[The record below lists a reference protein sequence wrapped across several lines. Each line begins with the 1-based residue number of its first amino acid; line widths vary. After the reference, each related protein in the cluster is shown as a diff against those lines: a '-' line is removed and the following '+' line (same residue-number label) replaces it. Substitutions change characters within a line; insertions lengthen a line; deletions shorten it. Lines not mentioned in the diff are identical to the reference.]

1 MKKVIVLSTVLGLS
15 ALGMACG
22 DAGTN
27 VNVNAKPANNTATMA
42 PANNTA
48 MAPANNT
55 AMAPANNSAMSNAN
69 SNAMKPAAN
78 APTNMNKPANNMN
91 KPANK

>member
-1 MKKVIVLSTVLGLS
+1 MKKVIVLSAVLGLS

-48 MAPANNT
+48 MAPANNS
-55 AMAPANNSAMSNAN
+55 AMAPANNSAMSNGN
-69 SNAMKPAAN
+69 MNKPAMN
-78 APTNMNKPANNMN
+78 APANNMNKPANNMN